1 MYIRNSRP
9 RFKLINRTD
18 DAITASW
25 SPFWEQMGALPEQL
39 LGSIEQEM
47 VRRVVEIEQ
56 LQVKALAYDT
66 TNFYTHI
73 ASRNE
78 KPQLPICC
86 L

>member
-1 MYIRNSRP
+1 
-9 RFKLINRTD
+9 
-18 DAITASW
+18 
-25 SPFWEQMGALPEQL
+25 
-39 LGSIEQEM
+39 M
-47 VRRVVEIEQ
+47 VRRVVEVEQ